1 MPIKQKLNSSGVS
14 VFFLS
19 ISLHVTYRLLGGK
32 SYLGVFV
39 AFSISGLSLYLFEVT
54 STWSVYLNFIFLF
67 VAGAANC
74 GPDLVVSGSLATEV
88 AKAANAE
95 SAVAGLVNG
104 KTIYYLF

>member
-1 MPIKQKLNSSGVS
+1 MSCC
-14 VFFLS
+14 F
-19 ISLHVTYRLLGGK
+19 RLMRGR

-39 AFSISGLSLYLFEVT
+39 AFAVSGLSLYFFELT
-54 STWSVYLNFIFLF
+54 SKVSVFLNFVFLF
-67 VAGAANC
+67 LAGAANC

-104 KTIYYLF
+104 ELTDFRLFLHIIPKCSDYYLLYSVCG

>member
-1 MPIKQKLNSSGVS
+1 M
-14 VFFLS
+14 S
-19 ISLHVTYRLLGGK
+19 IFIFILLHYRLFRGR

-39 AFSISGLSLYLFEVT
+39 AFAISGVSLYFFQVT
-54 STWSVYLNFIFLF
+54 SKWSIFFNFVFLF
-67 VAGAANC
+67 IAGAANC

-104 KTIYYLF
+104 KIRFYTFS